1 MAVAMLIDNQN
12 GSQEIYEQL
21 RERIGLD
28 KPAGGIF
35 HVAGPSP
42 NGGWRVIEIWES
54 EEDAKRFLA
63 EGPSAGRGGDRR
75 RAATTTRALARPQL
89 HDGVVVSRICDEA
102 VEGHRNVHKDQVG
115 SRDGSCCGLVTEP
128 QCLASGRVDAANV
141 GSPIQ
146 ETSPPVRKRPAQMSM
161 LVPNPR
167 SRAAGLS
174 AMS

>member
-1 MAVAMLIDNQN
+1 MAVAMLIDNPS

-63 EGPSAGRGGDRR
+63 ERLGP
-75 RAATTTRALARPQL
+75 AA
-89 HDGVVVSRICDEA
+89 EA
-102 VEGHRNVHKDQVG
+102 VGTPPPPPPELWPVHNYM
-115 SRDGSCCGLVTEP
+115 T
-128 QCLASGRVDAANV
+128 A
-141 GSPIQ
+141 
-146 ETSPPVRKRPAQMSM
+146 
-161 LVPNPR
+161 
-167 SRAAGLS
+167 
-174 AMS
+174 